1 MKLVRFLMKL
11 SNETVTIE
19 LKNGTIVH
27 GTITGVDISM
37 NTHLKA
43 VKMTVKGK
51 NPVNLD
57 SLSIR
62 GNNIRYYIL
71 PDSLNLD
78 TLLIDDTPR
87 EKSWKQ
93 GSSGLPVEFP
103 LVRVMF
109 VRGWDH
115 EVGGVCGQCTNRYFA
130 VAAVSPSHI
139 HLFIQW
145 RTWTHAA
152 SLPRLQMNTCSANQC
167 NCISHLNECTNFII
181 GLVNFHSAVEM
192 PQQSKRKA
200 EEEAADADASNFLE
214 EAQRSVDFLFSS
226 VVVLPG
232 DDVTATLTKTT
243 RRVKLGSGLKQL
255 PDERI
260 VCTNA
265 GVLRY
270 RPSNRYWVEFN
281 HKRYTASM
289 DDGVI
294 GIVTDR
300 NAEFYRVNIGAA
312 ASATLGSLAFDGATK
327 RNRPSLRLGSL
338 VYARVSKTNPDVEP
352 EITCE
357 APPSVTKKDWMT
369 GLAVYGELNDGYVFK
384 TSIGLAKA
392 LLHEDCQVLASL
404 GKKLAFEVAVGVNG
418 VVWVNAKT
426 TKNITIISNAIMN
439 SESMSPSEVDAMVS
453 RLVEDADDA

>member
-115 EVGGVCGQCTNRYFA
+115 EVGGVF
-130 VAAVSPSHI
+130 
-139 HLFIQW
+139 
-145 RTWTHAA
+145 
-152 SLPRLQMNTCSANQC
+152 
-167 NCISHLNECTNFII
+167 
-181 GLVNFHSAVEM
+181 EM

>member
-1 MKLVRFLMKL
+1 MKL

-78 TLLIDDTPR
+78 TLLIDDTPL
-87 EKSWKQ
+87 K
-93 GSSGLPVEFP
+93 
-103 LVRVMF
+103 
-109 VRGWDH
+109 
-115 EVGGVCGQCTNRYFA
+115 A
-130 VAAVSPSHI
+130 
-139 HLFIQW
+139 
-145 RTWTHAA
+145 
-152 SLPRLQMNTCSANQC
+152 
-167 NCISHLNECTNFII
+167 
-181 GLVNFHSAVEM
+181 AVEM
-192 PQQSKRKA
+192 PQENKRKA
-200 EEEAADADASNFLE
+200 DADDADDADASSFLE
-214 EAQRSVDFLFSS
+214 DAQRSVDFLFSPF
-226 VVVLPG
+226 VVLPG

-243 RRVKLGSGLKQL
+243 RRVKIGAGLKQL

-260 VCTNA
+260 VCTNS

-270 RPSNRYWVEFN
+270 RPANRYWVEFN
-281 HKRYTASM
+281 HKRYVASI

-312 ASATLGSLAFDGATK
+312 QSLFTHEANTSNSVAFPHSASATLGSLAFDGATK

-369 GLAVYGELNDGYVFK
+369 GLAIYGELNDGYVFK
-384 TSIGLAKA
+384 TSIGLAKS
-392 LLHEDCQVLASL
+392 LLHEDCQVLSSL

-418 VVWVNAKT
+418 IVWVNAKT
-426 TKNITIISNAIMN
+426 TKNITIISNAVMN
-439 SESMSPSEVDAMVS
+439 SEAMSASEVDAMVS
-453 RLVEDADDA
+453 RLLEDADDA

>member
-1 MKLVRFLMKL
+1 MKLVRCVDAAATGPGKANTARLPFLMKL

-87 EKSWKQ
+87 EKVKA
-93 GSSGLPVEFP
+93 GAPAGSGL
-103 LVRVMF
+103 
-109 VRGWDH
+109 
-115 EVGGVCGQCTNRYFA
+115 
-130 VAAVSPSHI
+130 
-139 HLFIQW
+139 
-145 RTWTHAA
+145 
-152 SLPRLQMNTCSANQC
+152 
-167 NCISHLNECTNFII
+167 
-181 GLVNFHSAVEM
+181 EM

-439 SESMSPSEVDAMVS
+439 SESMSPSEVDGMVS